1 MPGRGHPDGD
11 GEGDRREDKWCS
23 PHSGAVDASDR
34 GEFVDEENKNQNAE
48 AGHGSSG
55 GRKSDAGPW
64 KAAEGGGDQTHGRDQ
79 DQTLMRIR
87 SAPGPPGSAD
97 DDGEGD
103 DADQWEGSRN
113 GGIERA
119 DHHSTMQRVD
129 GSDHAEHD
137 HDRRQ
142 AEGDGAEGSMPFEA
156 ASEDKRGLHDEY
168 QHPEGE
174 DRAMNVKDGAGKRRA
189 HHAGLEVSWREADE
203 DADAE
208 QSRHAGVEA
217 AFRGSIDR
225 SVGVFFA

>member
-1 MPGRGHPDGD
+1 MPGRRHPDWD
-11 GEGDRREDKWCS
+11 SEGDRRKDKRCG

-34 GEFVDEENKNQNAE
+34 DEFVDEENNNQDAE
-48 AGHGSSG
+48 AGHGSSS

-79 DQTLMRIR
+79 DETLVRIR
-87 SAPGPPGSAD
+87 SAPGAPSSID
-97 DDGEGD
+97 DNGEGD
-103 DADQWEGSRN
+103 DADQWDGSGN

-142 AEGDGAEGSMPFEA
+142 AEGDGAEGSMPFDA
-156 ASEDKRGLHDEY
+156 ASGDKGDLHDEY

-174 DRAMNVKDGAGKRRA
+174 DRAMDVKDGAGKRRA
-189 HHAGLEVSWREADE
+189 HHAGLEVSRREADE

-208 QSRHAGVEA
+208 QGRHAAVEA

-225 SVGVFFA
+225 SVGGLLA